1 MSRGTRN
8 LLLLIAAA
16 LVLWA
21 LGQLVYRSGIL
32 VDEPS
37 SDPDTVLRNIG

>member
-1 MSRGTRN
+1 MGRTTRYI
-8 LLLLIAAA
+8 LLLIAAA

-32 VDEPS
+32 VDEPTH
-37 SDPDTVLRNIG
+37 DPDVVLRNIG

>member
-1 MSRGTRN
+1 MGRTTRN

-21 LGQLVYRSGIL
+21 LGQIVYRSGIL
-32 VDEPS
+32 VDEPTH
-37 SDPDTVLRNIG
+37 DADTVLRNIA